1 MPLKRQ
7 LLLISLLFLTLPWA
21 GCQFIRE
28 VESALRQGHEQS
40 LQASSTAIANVLQA
54 DHTVLE
60 LLRRDQPK
68 DGAAG
73 NAILFEPAPIPIV
86 VDGYAD
92 EDWDSMSRKKISAPG
107 HPDQFLYYRAAN
119 RDGRVYL
126 FIEVYDQDINYLNPA
141 KSDASDQ
148 LILLLGDQVA
158 GELRSFAQR
167 YTIASSSPGR
177 VNVLRVSDDASVVR
191 AEPAINAYWQDTIG
205 GFHIEL
211 SVPLSLTQ
219 GRIGFYRKDT
229 NRDMSPL
236 YYGTVEENAEL
247 APRAVYSTDSLGEKI
262 KLLALT
268 GQKIGLLDRDGLV
281 VAEHGSFNSN
291 RSDDSNWLLRRIYSS
306 ILTLPVQE
314 YIAVKN
320 GDAHARPELHDAL
333 SGKISRKWY
342 LGQRYSNRSI
352 LSSATPL
359 LNDGKVIGA
368 VYVEQSSE
376 QFLALT
382 DSAFSKILL
391 ISFAALLFAITGLL
405 GYASWLSLRI
415 RRLSQAAE
423 RAIAEDGSVR
433 AELFPHS
440 RAVDEIGDLSRSY
453 GALLARVREY
463 TEYLQSLSRKLS
475 HELRTPLAVVHS
487 SLDNLEREKINNQA
501 DIYLQRAKDGAAQLS
516 HILSAMSEATRV
528 EESIASADKET
539 CNLLGLLTDISRAY
553 ADVYSQ
559 HTIQFNNQSGTDT
572 LDMQLA
578 PELIA
583 QMLDKLMENAADF
596 APLGSTIDISCT
608 TRQEQVTI
616 TVSNEGAPLSDSMRN
631 QLFQKMVSVRSERN
645 QGMHL
650 GLGLHIVRLIAEYH
664 GGEVKAYNLANNIG
678 VCFEVCLPKN
688 AVA

>member
-7 LLLISLLFLTLPWA
+7 LLLISLLFITLPWA

-28 VESALRQGHEQS
+28 VESALRQGQEQS

-60 LLRRDQPK
+60 LLRRDQRK
-68 DGAAG
+68 DNTGG

-107 HPDQFLYYRAAN
+107 YPNQYLFYRAAT
-119 RDGRVYL
+119 RDGRVFL

-141 KSDASDQ
+141 KSEASDQ
-148 LILLLGDQVA
+148 LILLLGDVAA
-158 GELRSFAQR
+158 GELRSFAER
-167 YTIASSSPGR
+167 YSIASSSPGR
-177 VNVLRVSDDASVVR
+177 VNVMRASEDPSLAR
-191 AEPAINAYWQDTIG
+191 TEPSINAYWQDTIG
-205 GFHIEL
+205 GFHLEV

-229 NRDMSPL
+229 NRDIGL
-236 YYGTVEENAEL
+236 VHYGTVPQNAEL
-247 APRAVYSTDSLGEKI
+247 APRAVYSTDSLGSKL
-262 KLLALT
+262 KLLAIE

-281 VAEHGSFNSN
+281 VAEHGSFTNK
-291 RSDDSNWLLRRIYSS
+291 RSDDSNWLLRRIYSR
-306 ILTLPVQE
+306 ILELPVQQ
-314 YIAVKN
+314 YIAVKDN
-320 GDAHARPELHDAL
+320 DSHARPELENAL
-333 SGKISRKWY
+333 NGQVARTWY
-342 LGQRYSNRSI
+342 LGQQYSNRSI
-352 LSSATPL
+352 LSSANPL
-359 LNDGKVIGA
+359 LNENEVIGA

-391 ISFAALLFAITGLL
+391 ISFAALVFAITGLL

-423 RAIAEDGSVR
+423 RALAEDGSVR
-433 AELFPHS
+433 TEEFPQS
-440 RAVDEIGDLSRSY
+440 RAADEIGDLSRSY
-453 GALLARVREY
+453 GGLLSRVREY

-487 SLDNLEREKINNQA
+487 SLDNLEREQLDEQA
-501 DIYLQRAKDGAAQLS
+501 VVYVQRAKDGASQLS

-528 EESIASADKET
+528 EESIASADKES
-539 CNLLGLLTDISRAY
+539 CDVLSLLTDISHAY
-553 ADVYSQ
+553 SDIYPK
-559 HTIQFNNQSGTDT
+559 HTVQFNNLSGAEK
-572 LDMQLA
+572 LPMQLA
-578 PELIA
+578 PELVA

-596 APLGSTIDISCT
+596 APAGSTIDISCT
-608 TRQEQVTI
+608 RTQEHTAI
-616 TVSNEGAPLSDSMRN
+616 TVSNEGEPLSDSMRD
-631 QLFQKMVSVRSERN
+631 QLFQKMVSMRSGRD

-650 GLGLHIVRLIAEYH
+650 GLGLHIVRLIAEFH
-664 GGEVKAYNLANNIG
+664 NGEVKAYNLANNIG
-678 VCFEVCLPKN
+678 VCFEVSLPN
-688 AVA
+688 

>member
-7 LLLISLLFLTLPWA
+7 LLLISLLFITLPWA

-28 VESALRQGHEQS
+28 VESALRQGQEQS

-60 LLRRDQPK
+60 LLRRDQRK
-68 DGAAG
+68 DDTAG

-107 HPDQFLYYRAAN
+107 HPDQYLNYRAAT
-119 RDGRVYL
+119 RDGRLYL
-126 FIEVYDQDINYLNPA
+126 FIEVNDQDINYLNPA
-141 KSDASDQ
+141 KADESDQ
-148 LILLLGDQVA
+148 LILLLGDLAA

-177 VNVLRVSDDASVVR
+177 VNVLRVSDDPSAAR
-191 AEPAINAYWQDTIG
+191 AEPSINAYWQDTMG
-205 GFHIEL
+205 GFHLEL
-211 SVPLSLTQ
+211 SIPLSLTQ
-219 GRIGFYRKDT
+219 GRIGFYRQDT
-229 NRDMSPL
+229 NREIGL
-236 YYGTVEENAEL
+236 VHYGTVSQNAEL
-247 APRAVYSTDSLGEKI
+247 APRAIYSTDSLSAKLR
-262 KLLALT
+262 LLAVD
-268 GQKIGLLDRDGLV
+268 GQRIGLLDRDGLV
-281 VAEHGSFNSN
+281 IAEHGSFISSRN
-291 RSDDSNWLLRRIYSS
+291 DDSNWLLRRIYSR
-306 ILTLPVQE
+306 ILDLPIQQ
-314 YIAVKN
+314 YIAMKDN
-320 GDAHARPELHDAL
+320 QAHARPELQLAL
-333 SGKISRKWY
+333 DGEVAQTWY
-342 LGQRYSNRSI
+342 LGQQYTNRSI
-352 LSSATPL
+352 LSSANPL
-359 LNDGKVIGA
+359 INENQVIGA

-391 ISFAALLFAITGLL
+391 ISFAALLFAISGLL

-433 AELFPHS
+433 TEGFPQS
-440 RAVDEIGDLSRSY
+440 RAADEIGDLSRSY
-453 GALLARVREY
+453 RGLLRRVKEY

-487 SLDNLEREKINNQA
+487 SLDNLEREQLDDQA
-501 DIYLQRAKDGAAQLS
+501 SVYLQRAKDGATQLS

-528 EESIASADKET
+528 EESIASADKEP
-539 CNLLGLLTDISRAY
+539 CDLLSLLTDISRAY
-553 ADVYSQ
+553 SDIYPK
-559 HTIQFNNQSGTDT
+559 HTVQFNNLSGQNS
-572 LDMQLA
+572 LPMHIA

-596 APLGSTIDISCT
+596 APAGSTIDISCT
-608 TRQEQVTI
+608 RAQEQTAI
-616 TVSNEGAPLSDSMRN
+616 TVSNEGEALSDSMRN
-631 QLFQKMVSVRSERN
+631 QLFQKMVSMRSGRD

-650 GLGLHIVRLIAEYH
+650 GLGLHIVRLIAEFH
-664 GGEVKAYNLANNIG
+664 HGEVKAYNLANNIG
-678 VCFEVCLPKN
+678 VCFEVCLPNK
-688 AVA
+688 A